1 MVDGAAALVVY
12 QAADSPTVTVLRRF
26 PDDAVLR
33 RRAYFHALDRTRGRP
48 TRPLVTDRTA

>member
-1 MVDGAAALVVY
+1 MVEEAAALVVY

-33 RRAYFHALDRTRGRP
+33 RRAYFHALDRTRDRP